1 MSVSTQIA
9 PRTGVEPRRGEE
21 KRSRGSVIDLF
32 CGAGG
37 LSHGFKLEGFDVVAG
52 VDIDEKCR
60 FPFERNNDAPFL
72 LEDVASIDASSL
84 NERFSSS
91 VPRILVG
98 CAPCQPFSK
107 YSQGREDGRWQLL
120 EHFSRLIQ
128 EIKPDIVSME
138 NVPRLQKFK
147 DSAVF
152 DTFVRA
158 LRNEDYF
165 VDWKIAY
172 CPDYGIPQ
180 SRSRLVLL
188 ASRFGP
194 PGVPALTHTPDRYPT
209 VRQTIGDLPPIAAG
223 GVHATD
229 DLHRCSALS
238 AGNEKRIRASRPGGS
253 WRDWSEELV
262 TDCHKR
268 ETGKGYSSVYGRMRW
283 DEPAPT
289 MTTQFFGFGN
299 GRFGHPEQD
308 RAISLRE
315 GALIQTFPPHYAFVP
330 EGQKVEMKSIG
341 RLIGNA
347 VPVDLGRAIA
357 RRIRS
362 HLDEYD
368 K

>member
-1 MSVSTQIA
+1 MSSADVHTRQCA
-9 PRTGVEPRRGEE
+9 KVRPRMTPAAA
-21 KRSRGSVIDLF
+21 GSVIDLF

-52 VDIDEKCR
+52 VDFDDKCR
-60 FPFERNNDAPFL
+60 FPFEINNDAPFL
-72 LEDVASIDASSL
+72 LEDVATIDATSL
-84 NERFSSS
+84 NARFSPGL
-91 VPRILVG
+91 PRILVG

-120 EHFSRLIQ
+120 EHFSRLICEMQ
-128 EIKPDIVSME
+128 PDIVSME
-138 NVPRLQKFK
+138 NVPRLQNFK
-147 DSAVF
+147 GSKVF
-152 DTFVRA
+152 DSFVRA
-158 LRNEDYF
+158 LRNNDYF

-188 ASRFGP
+188 ASRYGP
-194 PGVPALTHTPDRYPT
+194 PGVPTPTHTSDRYPT
-209 VRQTIGDLPPIAAG
+209 VRHTIGGLPPILAG
-223 GVHATD
+223 EGD
-229 DLHRCSALS
+229 EEDPLHRSSALS
-238 AGNEKRIRASRPGGS
+238 QANQKRIRASRPGGS
-253 WRDWSEELV
+253 WRDWSKDLV
-262 TDCHKR
+262 TDCHRKP
-268 ETGKGYSSVYGRMRW
+268 TGKGYSSVYGRMNW

-315 GALIQTFPPHYAFVP
+315 GALIQTFPPDYAFVP
-330 EGQKVEMKSIG
+330 EGRKVEMKTIG

-357 RRIRS
+357 RRIRD
-362 HLDEYD
+362 HLREYG

>member
-1 MSVSTQIA
+1 MNASAQIEQRQRA
-9 PRTGVEPRRGEE
+9 YSHCATT
-21 KRSRGSVIDLF
+21 KRASGSVIDLF

-72 LEDVASIDASSL
+72 LEDVARIDAASL
-84 NERFSSS
+84 NERFRPNA
-91 VPRILVG
+91 PRILVG

-120 EHFSRLIQ
+120 EHFSRLIRD
-128 EIKPDIVSME
+128 IKPDVVSME

-147 DSAVF
+147 DSTVF
-152 DTFVRA
+152 DAFVRA
-158 LRNEDYF
+158 LRNDDYF

-188 ASRFGP
+188 ASRLGP
-194 PGVPALTHTPDRYPT
+194 PGVPAPTHTPDRYPT
-209 VRQTIGDLPPIAAG
+209 VRQTIGDLPPIGAG
-223 GVHATD
+223 DADEGD
-229 DLHRCSALS
+229 ELHRCSALS
-238 AGNEKRIRASRPGGS
+238 AENERRMHASRPGGS
-253 WRDWSEELV
+253 WRDWSDELV
-262 TDCHKR
+262 TDCHRR
-268 ETGKGYSSVYGRMRW
+268 ETGKGYSSVYGRMQW

-315 GALIQTFPPHYAFVP
+315 GALIQTFPSRYAFVP
-330 EGQKVEMKSIG
+330 DGQKVEMKSIG

-357 RRIRS
+357 RRIRG
-362 HLDEYD
+362 HLDEYS

>member
-1 MSVSTQIA
+1 MSSVDAQARPSVEAEAGSAQVSA
-9 PRTGVEPRRGEE
+9 
-21 KRSRGSVIDLF
+21 GSVIDLF

-72 LEDVASIDASSL
+72 LEDVAGIDATTL
-84 NERFSSS
+84 NARFSPGL
-91 VPRILVG
+91 PRILVG

-120 EHFSRLIQ
+120 EHFSRLIC
-128 EIKPDIVSME
+128 EMRPDVVSME

-147 DSAVF
+147 GSVVF
-152 DTFVRA
+152 DAFVRA
-158 LRNEDYF
+158 LRNNDYF
-165 VDWKIAY
+165 VDWKVAY

-188 ASRFGP
+188 ASRYGP
-194 PGVPALTHTPDRYPT
+194 PGVPTSTHTSDHYPT
-209 VRQTIGDLPPIAAG
+209 VRHTISGLPPIVAG
-223 GVHATD
+223 EAD
-229 DLHRCSALS
+229 EKDPLHRCSALS
-238 AGNEKRIRASRPGGS
+238 PANKKRMLASRPGGS
-253 WRDWSEELV
+253 WRDWSEDLV
-262 TDCHKR
+262 TDCHRKP
-268 ETGKGYSSVYGRMRW
+268 TGKGYSSVYGRMNW

-315 GALIQTFPPHYAFVP
+315 GALIQTFPPDYAFVP
-330 EGQKVEMKSIG
+330 EGRKVEMKTIG

-362 HLDEYD
+362 HLDEYA

>member
-1 MSVSTQIA
+1 MNQAAVSLKRR
-9 PRTGVEPRRGEE
+9 PR
-21 KRSRGSVIDLF
+21 SQAQSLSYGSVVDLF

-60 FPFERNNDAPFL
+60 FPFETNNDAPFL
-72 LEDVASIDASSL
+72 PLDVASIDPKEL
-84 NERFSSS
+84 NDRFVPG

-120 EHFSRLIQ
+120 EHFSRLIC

-147 DSAVF
+147 DASVF
-152 DTFVRA
+152 HAFVRA
-158 LRNEDYF
+158 LRNNDYF
-165 VDWKIAY
+165 VDWTVAY
-172 CPDYGIPQ
+172 CPDFGIPQ

-188 ASRFGP
+188 ASRYGP
-194 PGVPALTHTPDRYPT
+194 PGVPTPTHTTERYVT
-209 VRQTIGDLPPIAAG
+209 VRQTIGSLKPLTAG
-223 GVHATD
+223 EADAD
-229 DLHRCSALS
+229 DPLHRCSALS
-238 AGNEKRIRASRPGGS
+238 STNVTRMKASKPGGS
-253 WRDWSEELV
+253 WRDWDGDLV
-262 TDCHKR
+262 TDCHRK
-268 ETGKGYSSVYGRMRW
+268 ESGQGYSSVYGRMEW
-283 DEPAPT
+283 DQPAPT

-315 GALIQTFPPHYAFVP
+315 GALIQTFPPDYAFVP
-330 EGQKVEMKSIG
+330 EGQRIEMKSVG

-357 RRIRS
+357 RRIKD
-362 HLDEYD
+362 HLEECS

>member
-1 MSVSTQIA
+1 MSSVDVQTGPSVEAEAGRTQVA
-9 PRTGVEPRRGEE
+9 A
-21 KRSRGSVIDLF
+21 GSVIDLF

-60 FPFERNNDAPFL
+60 FPFERNNHAPFL
-72 LEDVASIDASSL
+72 LEDVATIDATAL
-84 NERFSSS
+84 NARFSPGL
-91 VPRILVG
+91 PRILVG

-120 EHFSRLIQ
+120 EHFSRLIC
-128 EIKPDIVSME
+128 EMRPDVVSME

-147 DSAVF
+147 GSMVF
-152 DTFVRA
+152 DAFVRA
-158 LRNEDYF
+158 LRNNDYF
-165 VDWKIAY
+165 VDWKVAY

-188 ASRFGP
+188 ASRYGP
-194 PGVPALTHTPDRYPT
+194 PGVPTSTHTSDRYPT
-209 VRQTIGDLPPIAAG
+209 VRHTISELPPISAG
-223 GVHATD
+223 ETD
-229 DLHRCSALS
+229 EEDPLHRCSALS
-238 AGNEKRIRASRPGGS
+238 PANKKRMLASRPGGS
-253 WRDWSEELV
+253 WRDWSEDLV
-262 TDCHKR
+262 TDCHRKP
-268 ETGKGYSSVYGRMRW
+268 TGKGYSSVYGRMNW

-315 GALIQTFPPHYAFVP
+315 GALIQTFPPDYAFVP
-330 EGQKVEMKSIG
+330 EGSRVEMKTIG

-362 HLDEYD
+362 HLDEYG

>member
-1 MSVSTQIA
+1 MSGTDVRVRHSEA
-9 PRTGVEPRRGEE
+9 MEVKKAEGAA
-21 KRSRGSVIDLF
+21 GSVIDLF

-37 LSHGFKLEGFDVVAG
+37 LSHGFKLEGFDVAAG
-52 VDIDEKCR
+52 LDIDAKCR

-72 LEDVASIDASSL
+72 LEDVATIDANAL
-84 NERFSSS
+84 NARFTPGL
-91 VPRILVG
+91 PRVLVG

-120 EHFSRLIQ
+120 EHFSRLIC
-128 EIKPDIVSME
+128 EMRPDVVSME

-147 DSAVF
+147 GSVVF
-152 DTFVRA
+152 DAFVRA
-158 LRNEDYF
+158 LRNNDYF
-165 VDWKIAY
+165 IDWKIAY

-188 ASRFGP
+188 ASRYGP
-194 PGVPALTHTPDRYPT
+194 PGVPAPTHTSDRYPT
-209 VRQTIGDLPPIAAG
+209 VRHAIGGLPPIG
-223 GVHATD
+223 SGEGDHED
-229 DLHRCSALS
+229 PLHRCSALS
-238 AGNEKRIRASRPGGS
+238 SVNEKRMLASRPGGT
-253 WRDWSEELV
+253 WRDWSEDLV
-262 TDCHKR
+262 TDCHRKP
-268 ETGKGYSSVYGRMRW
+268 TGKGYSSVYGRMNW

-299 GRFGHPEQD
+299 GRFGHPQQN

-315 GALIQTFPPHYAFVP
+315 GALIQTFPPYYAFVP
-330 EGQKVEMKSIG
+330 EGRKVEMKTIG

-362 HLDEYD
+362 HLDEYGQ
-368 K
+368 

>member
-1 MSVSTQIA
+1 MNGVNLQTT
-9 PRTGVEPRRGEE
+9 PTMRTAIRKAEVGV
-21 KRSRGSVIDLF
+21 GSVIDLF

-37 LSHGFKLEGFDVVAG
+37 LSHGFKLEGFEVVAG

-72 LEDVASIDASSL
+72 LEDVATIDAHAL
-84 NERFSSS
+84 NARFSPGL
-91 VPRILVG
+91 PRILVG

-107 YSQGREDGRWQLL
+107 YSQGREDARWQLL
-120 EHFSRLIQ
+120 EHFSRLIC
-128 EIKPDIVSME
+128 EIRPDLVSME

-147 DSAVF
+147 NSAVF
-152 DTFVRA
+152 DAFVRA
-158 LRNEDYF
+158 LRNNDYF
-165 VDWKIAY
+165 VDWNIAY

-188 ASRFGP
+188 ASRYGP
-194 PGVPALTHTPDRYPT
+194 PGVPAPTHVSDRYPT
-209 VRQTIGDLPPIAAG
+209 VRQAIGALPPITAG
-223 GVHATD
+223 EGD
-229 DLHRCSALS
+229 QGDPLHRCSALS
-238 AGNEKRIRASRPGGS
+238 PANEKRMLASRPGGS
-253 WRDWSEELV
+253 WRDWSENLV
-262 TDCHKR
+262 TNCHR
-268 ETGKGYSSVYGRMRW
+268 RPTGKGYSSVYGRMNW

-299 GRFGHPEQD
+299 GRFGHPEQN

-315 GALIQTFPPHYAFVP
+315 GALIQTFPPDYAFVP
-330 EGQKVEMKSIG
+330 EGRKVEMKTIG

-362 HLDEYD
+362 HLEEYGE
-368 K
+368 

>member
-1 MSVSTQIA
+1 MTIA
-9 PRTGVEPRRGEE
+9 GCSARQSDPTAERQAI
-21 KRSRGSVIDLF
+21 GSVIDIF

-37 LSHGFKLEGFDVVAG
+37 LSHGFKLEGFDIVAG

-60 FPFERNNDAPFL
+60 YPFERNNDAPFL
-72 LEDVASIDASSL
+72 LEDVSAIDAKSL
-84 NERFSSS
+84 SDKFL
-91 VPRILVG
+91 PGLPKILVG

-120 EHFSRLIQ
+120 EHFSRLIR

-147 DSAVF
+147 DSTVF
-152 DTFVRA
+152 DAFVRV
-158 LRNEDYF
+158 LRNNDYF

-194 PGVPALTHTPDRYPT
+194 PGVPAATHSADRYRT
-209 VRQTIGDLPPIAAG
+209 VRATIGDLAPISAG
-223 GVHATD
+223 EAD
-229 DLHRCSALS
+229 ERDPLHRCSALS
-238 AGNEKRIRASRPGGS
+238 AANAARMRASRPGGS
-253 WRDWSEELV
+253 WRDWSENLV
-262 TDCHKR
+262 TECHR
-268 ETGKGYSSVYGRMRW
+268 RPTGKGYSSVYGRMNW

-299 GRFGHPEQD
+299 GRFGHPQQD
-308 RAISLRE
+308 RAVSLRE
-315 GALIQTFPPHYAFVP
+315 GALIQTFPPAYAFVP
-330 EGQKVEMKSIG
+330 EGQKIEMKSVG

-362 HLDEYD
+362 HLKEFR

>member
-1 MSVSTQIA
+1 MTALANVAGHDHSATPHDA
-9 PRTGVEPRRGEE
+9 N
-21 KRSRGSVIDLF
+21 RSAYGSVVDLF

-60 FPFERNNDAPFL
+60 FPFEHNNEAPFL
-72 LEDVASIDASSL
+72 LEDVGTIDAAEL
-84 NERFSSS
+84 GGRFLPDS
-91 VPRILVG
+91 PRILVG

-120 EHFSRLIQ
+120 EHFSRLIR

-152 DTFVRA
+152 DAFVRA
-158 LRNEDYF
+158 LRNDDYF
-165 VDWKIAY
+165 VDWKVAY

-194 PGVPALTHTPDRYPT
+194 PGLPTATHTPDRYPT
-209 VRQTIGDLPPIAAG
+209 VRETIGGLAAIEAG
-223 GVHATD
+223 GAD
-229 DLHRCSALS
+229 ERDPLHRCSALS
-238 AGNEKRIRASRPGGS
+238 ATNERRMAASRPGGS
-253 WRDWSEELV
+253 WRDWSDDLV
-262 TDCHKR
+262 TDCHTKPS
-268 ETGKGYSSVYGRMRW
+268 GKGYSSVYGRMEW
-283 DEPAPT
+283 NEPAPT

-299 GRFGHPEQD
+299 GRFGHPEQN

-315 GALIQTFPPHYAFVP
+315 GALIQTFPPDYAFAP
-330 EGQKVEMKSIG
+330 DGARIEMKSIG

-357 RRIRS
+357 RRVRD
-362 HLDEYD
+362 HLEDYR